1 MATTISGTSGVTFP
15 AGGVGNPAGAV
26 VGTTDTQTLTNKTLT
41 SPTIGGT
48 PVMSASV
55 ITSGTSQAST
65 SGTSVTFSGIPSW
78 AKRITVTTVGVGF
91 AVSDIHR
98 IQLVTSGGTAITGY
112 LSSAWTANT
121 NNASSTSS
129 FYLIG
134 TGQTSTFSGIATLCL
149 STGNTWTFSSCVGGT
164 SNSNISIGSGHVVLS
179 SAVTGFIYSGNGGQ
193 TLNAGSINILY
204 E

>member
-1 MATTISGTSGVTFP
+1 VSYVYRSANTSWYPTVTVPGTGSQL
-15 AGGVGNPAGAV
+15 
-26 VGTTDTQTLTNKTLT
+26 TQ
-41 SPTIGGT
+41 
-48 PVMSASV
+48 
-55 ITSGTSQAST
+55 GTSQAST

-91 AVSDIHR
+91 TVGDIHR

-112 LSSAWTANT
+112 LSSSWTANT

-129 FYLIG
+129 FYLTAIN
-134 TGQTSTFSGIATLCL
+134 QTSTFSGVATICL

-164 SNSNISIGSGHVVLS
+164 ANNNISIGSGYVVLS
-179 SAVTGFIYSGNGGQ
+179 SAVTGLIYSGNNGQ

>member
-1 MATTISGTSGVTFP
+1 MTTTISGTSGVTYP
-15 AGGVGNPAGAV
+15 NGGLDNTAGAG
-26 VGTTDTQTLTNKTLT
+26 VGTTDTQTLTNKTLG
-41 SPTIGGT
+41 SGLVAG
-48 PVMSASV
+48 ASYL
-55 ITSGTSQAST
+55 TSGTSQAST

-78 AKRITVTTVGVGF
+78 AKRITVTVVGVGF
-91 AVSDIHR
+91 AVNDIHR
-98 IQLVTSGGTAITGY
+98 IQLVTSGGTATTGY

-129 FYLIG
+129 FYLLG

-193 TLNAGSINILY
+193 TFNAGSINILY